1 MALTFDL
8 LWAGGE
14 DELHRGLEGEPLV
27 CGEWT
32 VRSQVPPSLPLPTCL
47 PHPGSSPQATCL
59 QLTGPGLIQLV
70 LGEGEPWSMDGACV
84 ELDSEYEG
92 PVGSPATLVI
102 ACYLGEG
109 RKTSVQALCPHTS
122 PLCFHL
128 GGYLAAA
135 LLCLNSKL
143 TSPSGRQPP
152 CPPACLKSMALQRRC
167 SWQRSPPPRPHPQ
180 DSPCG

>member
-1 MALTFDL
+1 M
-8 LWAGGE
+8 
-14 DELHRGLEGEPLV
+14 
-27 CGEWT
+27 
-32 VRSQVPPSLPLPTCL
+32 PPSLPLPTCL

-92 PVGSPATLVI
+92 PVSSPATLVI

-109 RKTSVQALCPHTS
+109 RKTSVQALCPRTS